1 MVDMVVHRN
10 KLRETLARVLK
21 LLTRKS
27 ARATTYRPSQDVSVY
42 GVPMLQAAQSQPGDD
57 DRLSPPQEM
66 A

>member
-1 MVDMVVHRN
+1 MVDMVVHRH
-10 KLRETLARVLK
+10 KMRETLSRVLK
-21 LLTRKS
+21 LLTK
-27 ARATTYRPSQDVSVY
+27 RAQRVTTYRPSHDVGLY